1 MSDSYQV
8 PSSSAGT
15 SFSRSDVEM
24 KAEQMCVFTS
34 FYENGVFTFSQGIK
48 HRKKTHLLLEKQLS
62 LLTCCQ
68 DFQLYVFYV
77 SIESPR
83 L

>member
-24 KAEQMCVFTS
+24 KAEQMCVFTCFMKMEFLHFHRES
-34 FYENGVFTFSQGIK
+34 NIK
-48 HRKKTHLLLEKQLS
+48 KKTHLLLEKQLS
-62 LLTCCQ
+62 LLTRCQ